1 MPVEP
6 ATYGFSPHLD
16 STVLGGQLLVLAIT
30 IGAAAYWWWSVV
42 PSARRTLA
50 KEKRAGPLN
59 EYLVE
64 LQQDPDKGVERWF
77 YTDWL
82 QQLQRRQQLAAQAAA
97 KRAAASA
104 EAPANAASVSAAT
117 NDVAAPLTTQQQ
129 ATAGSGGAADGVAST
144 SEQPQQQQQQ
154 PSPPAEPYVDKEPN
168 FWSLDNPLLATAA
181 LLAVIGVVSTLL
193 HGLS

>member
-1 MPVEP
+1 V
-6 ATYGFSPHLD
+6 D

-64 LQQDPDKGVERWF
+64 LQQNPDKGVERWF

-104 EAPANAASVSAAT
+104 GASAATANAASTAAAIA
-117 NDVAAPLTTQQQ
+117 DA
-129 ATAGSGGAADGVAST
+129 ATAGQQEQVVTELGSAADGVAAG
-144 SEQPQQQQQQ
+144 SEQQQQLPQL
-154 PSPPAEPYVDKEPN
+154 PPPTQEPYVDKEPN

-181 LLAVIGVVSTLL
+181 MLAAIGMVSTLL
-193 HGLS
+193 HGIR